1 MYDEVTFTDVLGFI
15 QTQGWN
21 YKEAGNQFVTEICPY
36 CGKDKFHFY
45 IQQEKGLFDCKICG
59 VSGNLWELK
68 KDFGSTVLTS
78 ISTIVPKKEEVYPK
92 KEEMRLHREAFKTNE
107 LVQDYLMERGILP
120 EMWVKF
126 RLGLTPDNKLAI
138 PIIRNKQLVNIKYRS
153 IPPAS
158 KFYMREKGCPSY
170 LFNGDAIEA
179 DNSIILTEGELDAIV
194 ATQLGFRAV
203 SGITGASSG
212 LVAEEMKQ
220 LDRAK
225 KVIVIYDS
233 DEPGQAGAKKV
244 IDRIGIERCFNIVLE
259 QKDLNEFLLSGGTRE
274 TLEQLITDSQNT
286 RPEAVFS
293 FSEIIDEINRD
304 RGLTGLQTGYK
315 ALDNVFSGL
324 GPGKL
329 TIVAAD
335 TRVGK
340 STFCNNIFKNLALQG
355 IPVLVFSLENQPV
368 ETAKRI
374 STMLTGKR
382 YNDISLVEFEE
393 IKKQFSE
400 LPFYFYFAG
409 DKDTDVQT
417 IRQVTGAAKK
427 YYGVQAILIDHM
439 QFFGRSITHQAQ
451 ELSRLTIQLKR
462 LAVGFG
468 MPVMAISHISRKEN
482 SQQNRIPTIH
492 DLKGSSSIE
501 QDADQVLVL
510 WRNLSPVDQ
519 PELMSDFDSSE
530 YEKKQSEMLVRIH
543 KDRNG
548 CGYGDFWMHYDL
560 VTGNITEEIK

>member
-1 MYDEVTFTDVLGFI
+1 MFQETTSSDVIGFI

-21 YKEAGNQFVTEICPY
+21 YKEAGNQYVTEICPY
-36 CGKDKFHFY
+36 CGKDKWHFY
-45 IQQEKGLFDCKICG
+45 IHQDKGLFDCKVCG

-68 KDFGSTVLTS
+68 KDFGSTVLAQ
-78 ISTIVPKKEEVYPK
+78 ISTIVPKKEEVYPNPS
-92 KEEMRLHREAFKTNE
+92 EMNLHREAFKKSE
-107 LVQDYLMERGILP
+107 FVQDYLMERGIMP
-120 EMWVKF
+120 EMWTKF
-126 RLGLTPDNKLAI
+126 RLGLSPDKKLAI
-138 PIIRNKQLVNIKYRS
+138 PIIKNGKLVNIKFRT
-153 IPPAS
+153 IPPAD
-158 KFYMREKGCPSY
+158 KFYMRQKGCPSY
-170 LFNGDAIEA
+170 LFNGDAIRA
-179 DNSIILTEGELDAIV
+179 DSSIILTEGELDAIV

-203 SGITGASSG
+203 SGITGASG
-212 LVAEEMKQ
+212 LTAEEMKQ
-220 LDRAK
+220 LDIAN

-233 DEPGQAGAKKV
+233 DEPGQNGAKKV
-244 IDRIGIERCFNIVLE
+244 IDRIGIDRCINVVLPE
-259 QKDLNEFLLSGGTRE
+259 KDLNEYLLAGGTRE
-274 TLEQLITDSQNT
+274 SLEELVTRAQNT
-286 RPEAVFS
+286 RPESVFS
-293 FSEIIDEINRD
+293 FSEIIDEINKD
-304 RGLTGLQTGYK
+304 RGLTGLKTGYNQI
-315 ALDNVFSGL
+315 DSVFSGL

-340 STFCNNIFKNLALQG
+340 STFCNNIFKNLALDG
-355 IPVLVFSLENQPV
+355 IPVLIFSLENQPV

-374 STMLTGKR
+374 TTMIAGKK
-382 YNDISLVEFEE
+382 YPDITQLEFKE
-393 IKKQFSE
+393 IKEKFTD

-409 DKDTDVQT
+409 DKDTDVHT
-417 IRQVTGAAKK
+417 IRQVAGAAKK

-439 QFFGRSITHQAQ
+439 QFFSRSVTHQTQ

-468 MPVMAISHISRKEN
+468 IPVVAISHISRKEN

-519 PELMSDFDSSE
+519 PELMSEYDTKE
-530 YEKKQSEMLVRIH
+530 YEKKQTEMMVRIH

-548 CGYGDFWMHYDL
+548 RGFGDFWFHYDL
-560 VTGNITEEIK
+560 ETGNITEEVK